1 MVARR
6 RRFVNGGNPA
16 RQDHRFPLTRRA
28 GAGLTAHF
36 SVQVDDVGVGQTQAV
51 MANYIS
57 GVATTYTAPYAILGP
72 TTIPEPLTVALL
84 AVGGLLLLPRRR
96 R

>member
-1 MVARR
+1 
-6 RRFVNGGNPA
+6 
-16 RQDHRFPLTRRA
+16 
-28 GAGLTAHF
+28 
-36 SVQVDDVGVGQTQAV
+36 